1 MGRAELWSE
10 LMKLTPAER
19 IELVEDLWDSIGPDS
34 LPPLSAQELDEL
46 DRELA
51 EILPVPKVGT
61 PFVPGFSPVVDDMD
75 GNYSAAGAAAD
86 RRGGGLVRFPV
97 SRAVR
102 RFCSLASRNN

>member
-51 EILPVPKVGT
+51 EHRRDP
-61 PFVPGFSPVVDDMD
+61 
-75 GNYSAAGAAAD
+75 AGSEGWD
-86 RRGGGLVRFPV
+86 
-97 SRAVR
+97 AVR
-102 RFCSLASRNN
+102 AWLQSRRR